1 MSGIIQIVAESV
13 IIGLIGLHPIHISV
27 CDIEYDPPTQAL
39 QVTHRLFLDDL
50 ESAINTRHGLYM
62 DIAKPEDMAERDSL
76 VQHYLLSNFEV
87 SVDGRRLEKTFIGVE
102 IVDDVLYGY
111 IEIVSVKKF
120 KQIRVTDSVLME
132 LFDDQ
137 VNLVHVKYN
146 NKTRSLKL
154 EKNSEVGVITYR
166 EN

>member
-62 DIAKPEDMAERDSL
+62 DIAKPKDMAERDSL